1 MRLIKIVERG
11 VMRFSYSVS
20 VILFFITFSVKG
32 SESQWI
38 DLFNGKDLS
47 NWQVKFTGFPLG
59 DNFRDTFLVEGGVLK
74 VSYDNWPKFDGEFG
88 HLFTKNAYS
97 NYRLRVE
104 YRFVGDQVEGGPL
117 WAYRNNG
124 MMLHS
129 QSPETMALNQEF
141 PVSIEAQM
149 LGGQGEGPRPNGNV
163 CTPGTNMVMEG
174 FLVTQHC
181 TNSTSKTY
189 PGDEWVTLEI
199 EVLGS
204 EKITHFLNNEAVLMY
219 EDIQF
224 DPDDEDAKKSQRKK
238 AFKRRAKSCLR
249 TPWSIRWYKRTDSA
263 SKA

>member
-1 MRLIKIVERG
+1 
-11 VMRFSYSVS
+11 MRFSYSVS
-20 VILFFITFSVKG
+20 AIIFFITFSLEG
-32 SESQWI
+32 AEPQWI

-59 DNFRDTFLVEGGVLK
+59 DNFRDTFLVENGVLK
-74 VSYDNWPKFDGEFG
+74 VSYDKWPRFDGEFG
-88 HLFTKNAYS
+88 HLFTKSSYS

-129 QSPETMALNQEF
+129 QSPETMALDQEF

-149 LGGQGEGPRPNGNV
+149 LGGQGEEPRPNGNV

-181 TNSTSKTY
+181 T
-189 PGDEWVTLEI
+189 
-199 EVLGS
+199 
-204 EKITHFLNNEAVLMY
+204 
-219 EDIQF
+219 
-224 DPDDEDAKKSQRKK
+224 
-238 AFKRRAKSCLR
+238 
-249 TPWSIRWYKRTDSA
+249 
-263 SKA
+263 